1 MGKLNRLLTN
11 SISCF
16 SYTLVV
22 SGNAKVKYNDIPLS
36 IEIGNMLITTP
47 GTMVWTIEV
56 SDDFLAM
63 CLMCDEVTTYEIPFA
78 RNIIK
83 ASYFTGMKIA
93 DNKLSLTDCELQCI
107 ERRMKEIHV
116 DINSDHI
123 YKSECL
129 QSLYSLFILDL
140 LNVKSRHRRVSECTT
155 HSIDLFLKFCRLLTQ
170 NFLTEHEIGF
180 YADRLAVTPIYLS
193 RIVKRVSGMTVKVRP
208 NGHFE

>member
-1 MGKLNRLLTN
+1 MLSSVLSVFIILLGAVGLSRLPMEQFPEIAPPTVRLEYLYDNILKKTLPTRCGITCEEVTSTMANLNRLLTD

-16 SYTLVV
+16 SYILVV

-36 IEIGNMLITTP
+36 IEIGDMLITTP
-47 GTMVWTIEV
+47 GTMLWTIEV

-93 DNKLSLTDCELQCI
+93 DNKLSLTGCEPQWI
-107 ERRMKEIHV
+107 ERRMKEIYAYI
-116 DINSDHI
+116 DSDHI

-129 QSLYSLFILDL
+129 QSLYSLFMA
-140 LNVKSRHRRVSECTT
+140 
-155 HSIDLFLKFCRLLTQ
+155 HSKKPVF
-170 NFLTEHEIGF
+170 G
-180 YADRLAVTPIYLS
+180 
-193 RIVKRVSGMTVKVRP
+193 
-208 NGHFE
+208 